1 MRIAMVAVGVGIL
14 VLNSCVGIRGQKHT
28 YSASGGTV
36 EVAGATVGI
45 QFRPEG
51 TKGPNMMLS
60 AMVVGGGF
68 ATFDGPFRWR
78 VEAFGERGRHEKMIV
93 HRIRTKTSKSD
104 RDEWYPS
111 KYLGFA
117 KNFRRLKG
125 QPERNRCRY
134 EIPGLLKVK
143 PEEDGRLD
151 VWMDLSIVE
160 ASGSTR
166 SLVRFALDPAT
177 KRADEMVFL
186 PVEIAQS
193 IGTDPEDWEDSMW
206 D

>member
-1 MRIAMVAVGVGIL
+1 MKWAVLTPGL
-14 VLNSCVGIRGQKHT
+14 AVLLGGCVGISAKKHT
-28 YSASGGTV
+28 YSSMGGTA
-36 EVAGATVGI
+36 ELGGATVGV

-78 VEAFGERGRHEKMIV
+78 IEALGESGVQEKLIV
-93 HRIRTKTSKSD
+93 HRIRTKTSKTN
-104 RDEWYPS
+104 RDEWYPEEH
-111 KYLGFA
+111 LGFSKA
-117 KNFRRLKG
+117 FRRVKG
-125 QPERNRCRY
+125 EPGVSRVRY

-151 VWMDLSIVE
+151 VWIDMSVIERV
-160 ASGSTR
+160 GTTR
-166 SLVRFALDPAT
+166 KILRFALDPDT

-186 PVEIAQS
+186 PVEVAKS
-193 IGTDPEDWEDSMW
+193 IGSNPEDWEDSMW